1 MEYREK
7 AEALCYNES
16 KRRENMDWITGM
28 QNAIDYIEEHITE
41 ELDYETI
48 AQKSASSSFHFQR
61 IFSILC
67 GYTLGEYIRNRR
79 LSLAAEELS
88 AGKGKIIDI
97 ATQYGYDSPDSFARA
112 FQKFHG
118 MTPSQARGDG
128 VMLKSFSRLHL
139 KISLEGGTMM
149 NYKIEQKP
157 EMLLLGYKRRYEG
170 TPHGETRI
178 KQEEM
183 YVTTRAHQW
192 ILQGMSSSKG
202 THYVVLA
209 NPDLDGYDF
218 CIAYAIDQWTRD
230 NLYNQQVTGI
240 DFMDRFGFEEFRIP
254 ACTYAVFETQKQRH
268 PIEEYSELL
277 QKIYT
282 EWLPSSD
289 YRLADAP
296 EIAVY
301 HWGTISRDPNRTIE
315 IWIPIEEKK

>member
-1 MEYREK
+1 
-7 AEALCYNES
+7 
-16 KRRENMDWITGM
+16 MDWITGI
-28 QNAIDYIEEHITE
+28 QNAINYIEDHITE
-41 ELDYETI
+41 ELDYEEI
-48 AQKSASSSFHFQR
+48 AQKSYSSPFHFQR

-79 LSLAAEELS
+79 LSLAAEEL
-88 AGKGKIIDI
+88 ATGNEKVIDV
-97 ATQYGYDSPDSFARA
+97 AAKYGYESPDSFTRA

-118 MTPSQARGDG
+118 MTPSQARGNG
-128 VMLKSFSRLHL
+128 AVLKSFSRLHL
-139 KISLEGGTMM
+139 KITLEGGTMM

-170 TPHGETRI
+170 TPHGEARI
-178 KQEEM
+178 KQEEEM

-202 THYVVLA
+202 INYVVLK
-209 NPDLDGYDF
+209 NPDRDGYDF
-218 CIAYAIDQWTRD
+218 CIAYAIDLWTRD
-230 NLYNQQVTGI
+230 NLYNEQITGI
-240 DFMDRFGFEEFRIP
+240 DFMDRFGFEEIRIP
-254 ACTYAVFETQKQRH
+254 ACTYAVFETQRQRY
-268 PIEEYSELL
+268 PIEEYGELL

-301 HWGTISRDPNRTIE
+301 HWGTIRQDPNRTIE